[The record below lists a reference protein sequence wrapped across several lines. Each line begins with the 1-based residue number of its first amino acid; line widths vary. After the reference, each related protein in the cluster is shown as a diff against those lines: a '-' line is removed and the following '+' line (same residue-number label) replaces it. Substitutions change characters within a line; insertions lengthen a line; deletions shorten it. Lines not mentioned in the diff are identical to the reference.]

1 MNDDLGVFQEIF
13 EAAGVG
19 IFQTSPEGRF
29 LRANQTIAEM
39 NGFADARAL
48 IAGIEDVAIDIYVD
62 PTTRARFLD
71 LIRQHGRVSNF
82 VVRYRRR
89 DGELRWASETA
100 TPVNDEAGQVLY
112 FIGTSIDITELV
124 RLQEALEETSGNYR
138 DIYENAN
145 IGIYR
150 SSPGGKQ
157 LRANPALVRL
167 NGYETEA
174 EQLAAVNDIAT
185 EWYVDPHRREEFKRL
200 MARDGRVSNFESE
213 IHTHRSRRRIWISEN
228 AWVAHDSRGDVL
240 YYEGTVQD
248 ITERKRAEYALEEA
262 RRSAEESSRAKS
274 EFLANM
280 SHELRTP
287 LNAVIGFSDIMLRE
301 MFGAIASE
309 RYRGYLRDI
318 NESAHLLLHLIEDIL
333 DMSRSEAGKLVLQ
346 EEIVDLGDIV
356 ADCIRLITV
365 RADRDG
371 IQIVDDTSYSETRL
385 LCDGAR
391 VRQIVLNLLS
401 NAVKFTGEGGRVQ
414 VSVGSAPDGDLQ
426 LLVADNGC
434 GIAAED
440 LERAFEPFVQL
451 GRQPGTREGTGLGL
465 PLTRQL
471 VEAHGGTV
479 ELESRPG
486 AGTTAIVRLPRH
498 RLVL

>member
-1 MNDDLGVFQEIF
+1 MAEDLDIF
-13 EAAGVG
+13 RKIFDVAGVG

-29 LRANQTIAEM
+29 MRANQTLANM
-39 NGFADARAL
+39 NGFSDPEAL
-48 IAGIEDVAIDIYVD
+48 VAGIGDVATDIYVD
-62 PTTRARFLD
+62 PSTRARFLD
-71 LIRQHGRVSNF
+71 LIERHGRVSNF

-89 DGELRWASETA
+89 DGTQGWASETA
-100 TPVNDEAGQVLY
+100 TPVHDADGKLLY

-150 SSPGGKQ
+150 SSPEGKQ
-157 LRANPALVRL
+157 LRANPALYRL
-167 NGYETEA
+167 NGYSSEE
-174 EQLAAVNDIAT
+174 EQLALVNDIAT
-185 EWYVDPHRREEFKRL
+185 EWYVDPDRREEFKRL

-213 IHTHRSRRRIWISEN
+213 IYTHRSRRRIWISEN
-228 AWVAHDSRGDVL
+228 AWVARNARGEVL

-248 ITERKRAEYALEEA
+248 ITERKRAEQALEEA
-262 RRSAEESSRAKS
+262 RRAAEESSRAKS

-301 MFGAIASE
+301 MFGAIGNE

-346 EEIVDLGDIV
+346 EDVVDLADIV
-356 ADCIRLITV
+356 ADCVRLMTV
-365 RADRDG
+365 RAEQG
-371 IQIVDDTSYSETRL
+371 AIQIINDTGFDQTRL

-391 VRQIVLNLLS
+391 MRQIVLNLLS
-401 NAVKFTGEGGRVQ
+401 NAVKFTDPGGRVQ
-414 VSVGSAPDGDLQ
+414 VSIGTAHDGGMQ
-426 LLVADNGC
+426 LCVADTGC

-440 LERAFEPFVQL
+440 LARAFEPFVQL

-471 VEAHGGTV
+471 VEAHGGSV
-479 ELESRPG
+479 ELESQPG
-486 AGTTAIVRLPRH
+486 VGTTAIVRLPRS

>member
-1 MNDDLGVFQEIF
+1 MGDDLDIFQQIF
-13 EAAGVG
+13 EVAGVG
-19 IFQTSPEGRF
+19 IFQTSPDGRF
-29 LRANQTIAEM
+29 LRANQTLARM
-39 NGFADARAL
+39 NGYDDPVAL
-48 IAGIEDVAIDIYVD
+48 IAGIGNVATDVYVD
-62 PTTRARFLD
+62 STTRTRFLD
-71 LIRQHGRVSNF
+71 QIERDGSVSNF
-82 VVRYRRR
+82 IVRYRRR
-89 DGELRWASETA
+89 DGALRWASETA
-100 TPVNDEAGQVLY
+100 TPVRDEAGRLLY

-124 RLQEALEETSGNYR
+124 RLQEALEETTGNYR

-150 SSPGGKQ
+150 SSPEGKQ

-174 EQLAAVNDIAT
+174 DQLAGVNDIAT
-185 EWYVDPHRREEFKRL
+185 EWYVDPERREEFKRL
-200 MARDGRVSNFESE
+200 MERDGRVSSFESE
-213 IHTHRSRRRIWISEN
+213 IYTHRSRRRIWISEN
-228 AWVAHDSRGDVL
+228 AWVARDARGNVL

-248 ITERKRAEYALEEA
+248 ITERKLAEKALEDA
-262 RRSAEESSRAKS
+262 RRAAEESSRAKS

-301 MFGAIASE
+301 MFGAIGSE

-346 EEIVDLGDIV
+346 EDVVELADIV

-365 RADRDG
+365 RAERDT
-371 IQIVDDTSYSETRL
+371 IHIVDDTGFTESRL
-385 LCDGAR
+385 LCDAAR
-391 VRQIVLNLLS
+391 MRQVVLNLLS
-401 NAVKFTGEGGRVQ
+401 NAVKFTGTGGRVQ
-414 VSVGSAPDGDLQ
+414 VSIDTAPDGSLQ
-426 LLVADNGC
+426 LSIRDNGC

-440 LERAFEPFVQL
+440 LARAFEPFVQL

-479 ELESRPG
+479 ELESEPG
-486 AGTTAIVRLPRH
+486 VGTTAIVRLPRH

>member
-1 MNDDLGVFQEIF
+1 MGDELDIFREIF
-13 EAAGVG
+13 DVAGVG

-29 LRANQTIAEM
+29 MCANQTLADM
-39 NGFADARAL
+39 NGYSDPESL
-48 IAGIEDVAIDIYVD
+48 LAGIGNVATDVYVD
-62 PTTRARFLD
+62 PSTRARFLD
-71 LIRQHGRVSNF
+71 LIARQGKVNNF

-89 DGELRWASETA
+89 DGSLRWASETA
-100 TPVNDEAGQVLY
+100 TPVHDAAGRLLY

-150 SSPGGKQ
+150 SSPEGRQ
-157 LRANPALVRL
+157 LRANPALFRL
-167 NGYETEA
+167 NGYENEA
-174 EQLAAVNDIAT
+174 EQLAMVNDIAT
-185 EWYVDPHRREEFKRL
+185 EWYVDPDRREEFKRL
-200 MARDGRVSNFESE
+200 MERDGRVSGFESE
-213 IHTHRSRRRIWISEN
+213 IYTHRTRRRIWISEN
-228 AWVAHDSRGDVL
+228 AWVARNAQGEVL

-248 ITERKRAEYALEEA
+248 ITERKLAEKAVEEA
-262 RRSAEESSRAKS
+262 RRAAEDSSRAKS

-301 MFGAIASE
+301 MFGAIGNE

-346 EEIVDLGDIV
+346 EEVVDLGDIV
-356 ADCIRLITV
+356 ADCVRLITV
-365 RADRDG
+365 RAERET
-371 IQIVDDTSYSETRL
+371 IQIIDDTAYSQARL

-391 VRQIVLNLLS
+391 MRQIVLNLLS
-401 NAVKFTGEGGRVQ
+401 NAVKFTAPGGRIQ
-414 VSVGSAPDGDLQ
+414 VSIGEAHDGGLQ
-426 LLVADNGC
+426 LCVADTGC
-434 GIAAED
+434 GIAPED
-440 LERAFEPFVQL
+440 LARAFEPFVQL

-479 ELESRPG
+479 ELESEPG
-486 AGTTAIVRLPRH
+486 VGTTAIVRLPRN
-498 RLVL
+498 RMVL

>member
-1 MNDDLGVFQEIF
+1 MNDDLGIFREIF

-19 IFQTSPEGRF
+19 IFQTSPDGRF
-29 LRANQTIAEM
+29 LRANQTLAAM
-39 NGFADARAL
+39 NGYADAREL
-48 IAGIEDVAIDIYVD
+48 IAAIGNVATDIYVD
-62 PTTRARFLD
+62 PSTRVRFLD
-71 LIRQHGRVSNF
+71 LIEKNGRVSNF

-100 TPVNDEAGQVLY
+100 TPVRDGAGTLLY
-112 FIGTSIDITELV
+112 FVGTSIDITELV

-150 SSPGGKQ
+150 SSPAGKQ

-174 EQLAAVNDIAT
+174 QQLASVNDIAT
-185 EWYVDPHRREEFKRL
+185 EWYVDPNRREEFKQQ
-200 MARDGRVSNFESE
+200 MAREGRVSGFESE
-213 IHTHRSRRRIWISEN
+213 IFTHRSRRRIWISEN
-228 AWVAHDSRGDVL
+228 AWVVRDGRGDVL

-262 RRSAEESSRAKS
+262 RRAAEDSSRAKS

-301 MFGAIASE
+301 MFGAIGSE

-333 DMSRSEAGKLVLQ
+333 DMSRSEAGKLELQ
-346 EEIVDLGDIV
+346 EDVVDLGDIV

-365 RADRDG
+365 RAERDG
-371 IQIVDDTSYSETRL
+371 IQIINAAGYNEARL
-385 LCDGAR
+385 LCDGPR
-391 VRQIVLNLLS
+391 MRQIVLNLLS
-401 NAVKFTGEGGRVQ
+401 NAVKFTGRGGRVQ
-414 VSVGSAPDGDLQ
+414 VSIGPAHDGWLQ
-426 LLVADNGC
+426 LAVDDTGC

-440 LERAFEPFVQL
+440 LARAFEPFVQL

-479 ELESRPG
+479 ELESEPG
-486 AGTTAIVRLPRH
+486 VGTRAIVRLPRH